1 MPLTRKYGNGLL
13 LLTGELEVAPAQ
25 VTYIDSTADIPVTA
39 TTATDANAVWNS
51 TTYAN
56 EFTGKV
62 RSDVRSRCDAG
73 REQVCRLKSD

>member
-1 MPLTRKYGNGLL
+1 

-25 VTYIDSTADIPVTA
+25 VTYIDSTAAITVTT
-39 TTATDANAVWNS
+39 TTATDANAVWKT

-62 RSDVRSRCDAG
+62 S
-73 REQVCRLKSD
+73 